1 MEQNQYCGYIFID
14 LFLFANESEICNYAN
29 DNTFYSANKN
39 ICDAL
44 RDLVPLYNFKNVKNT
59 PCNFTKSK
67 TTPWVFFMF
76 LNRTNGTKSRKTY

>member
-44 RDLVPLYNFKNVKNT
+44 RDLVPLDNFKKRIRIYYG
-59 PCNFTKSK
+59 PYF
-67 TTPWVFFMF
+67 PAF
-76 LNRTNGTKSRKTY
+76 GPE